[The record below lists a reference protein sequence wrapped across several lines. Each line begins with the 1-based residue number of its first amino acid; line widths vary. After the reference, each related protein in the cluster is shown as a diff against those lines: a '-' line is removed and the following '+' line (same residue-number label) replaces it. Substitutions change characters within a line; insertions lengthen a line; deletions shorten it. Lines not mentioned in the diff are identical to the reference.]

1 MVEVQWNAT
10 GPGNRPAPDD
20 PRSLPCWFVQ
30 RGGTRSV
37 VGCVGRISK
46 QRIGKSAAG
55 WQRFFFCANVA
66 AAEGCDR
73 SEGPPCELK
82 NSARFAVDRS
92 LAVLGSGYRE
102 RRASGRGFCSRCRRL
117 RSAAQRTWICRRGLS
132 ARWRA
137 QVLRR
142 LRRRSQAAPAATG
155 SVQGIRSRVF
165 VAAAEGCDRSEGPL
179 ASSRAAPASRS
190 IAASRCSAAAT
201 GSAGHKVEGFCSRC
215 RRLRS
220 AA

>member
-10 GPGNRPAPDD
+10 GPGSRPASDD

-55 WQRFFFCANVA
+55 WQRFFCAN
-66 AAEGCDR
+66 
-73 SEGPPCELK
+73 
-82 NSARFAVDRS
+82 
-92 LAVLGSGYRE
+92 
-102 RRASGRGFCSRCRRL
+102 
-117 RSAAQRTWICRRGLS
+117 
-132 ARWRA
+132 
-137 QVLRR
+137 
-142 LRRRSQAAPAATG
+142 
-155 SVQGIRSRVF
+155 

-201 GSAGHKVEGFCSRC
+201 GSAGHQVEGFCSRC

-220 AA
+220 AAQRTWICRRGLSGRWCVQVLRRLRRRSQAAPAATGSAQGIRPRVFVAAAEGCDRSEGPLASSRAAPASWSIAASRCSAAATGSAGHKAEGFCSRCRRLR